1 MPRQLFIVF
10 PLLFLIVA
18 IVYDANAN
26 ENTATGAETQ
36 TEAEKLENEYDEDD
50 LGGADYAVEEIIFGS
65 PQDIEDMTNQALK
78 EFAYKIRKEEGLKG
92 PGGYGTICSKDEHCE
107 EHEKCTKN
115 GRCRPKNSTIPDSCR
130 YGLSTCVHAEDSPMR
145 KLADKVIEKRASIK
159 PKALGDA
166 MHAALLPPPAQNLL
180 SLAPPEQ
187 LRPEGYT
194 DKDLQ
199 ASPVTDQNELSRS
212 MAAYVDSVA
221 LVDDIAKGAL
231 TGAGALPQDTKQ
243 WLAYAAVGKKRV
255 MRRPFRNFWDPQ
267 DRTYRIAQDQ
277 AEKRAMVN
285 ASKILEKRQ
294 FPNADDHE
302 LMEWFLKYGGK
313 LIYAKPGGTPKGT
326 RKLVAEEDI
335 MADDLVLEVPLKI
348 TMNQLTVRNIKA
360 GHTGRYLGEYI
371 GGLFSKNQEWG
382 LAAMLLYELDKGN
395 HSKWWPMIKTFDMH
409 MLTAKTIKELEG
421 TYTQNRIRELEDD
434 AENMHK
440 FFEKVV
446 GQKDHMGEVTEKW
459 STRKKLRWALWVA
472 RRHSVYVTKVTTGAR
487 IKAFVPFA
495 NYLTHKRGSGGTS
508 IVTLNNYI
516 KIGVGEHGAGNE
528 LFFDHGPYS
537 DSDTMIRYHKV
548 DERERNPYDKMI
560 VGLPGA
566 RGSDGDDIFWEWTN
580 MKEWRRAMKL
590 PPKQSDLWRLADKLH
605 LYGEEWDE
613 EEQKKI
619 AGMNINVKGL
629 PLPLE
634 QASVEE
640 QLMLLGYA
648 KTEEE
653 AQLIAYGTKVKKKDQ
668 DKKPQLYS
676 ALDPEEDERAK
687 KAVEE
692 MSDAM
697 VQLQEAVAAAHTD
710 PSVLKVINQTR
721 DFFLYGIQPER
732 GLDAVDKLM
741 TRKRTLIENCGNM
754 TGHYIYY
761 GGVSTELLCALRI
774 HIMNETE
781 TNEMCPM
788 QDGAFWAEEKKC
800 DGGVGDFEGFNWT
813 LPISVFNEN
822 KTIDALQNTVRTL
835 QERYKTTIEEDENL
849 LQLSL
854 MSDIQRSVITVRKR
868 EKELL
873 QSVME
878 YLDDRR
884 DNLESLPHQIEA
896 LQEAERERKR
906 KEKEH
911 EEWKLRV
918 AEEEKKPKVVVSF
931 PIDLG
936 KGNKPNFTVNEG
948 EELEQVATLFAQTHG
963 LTDAG
968 LKSVIKSAKK
978 RVAKQPT
985 LMFFTKIVLSEGLAA
1000 GIRVFEG
1007 ENITEVV
1014 ERFCALHGLTK
1025 TQTNMTVHSVRKKYE
1040 KRVNRTVLL
1049 SFPVTVPD
1057 GRSIQIDIRQGE
1069 QHDLVTHFQDLGLC
1083 MKLNID
1089 TMQIANVAFQRLKN
1103 VLVQIPIALPQRRPL
1118 SLNVRQGDDPKE
1130 LVESFCELYGI
1141 PEENVPAILTPVLRG
1156 LYPEAI
1162 VVPFDPNK
1170 NYTTADVNAALGA
1183 ASK

>member
-1 MPRQLFIVF
+1 
-10 PLLFLIVA
+10 
-18 IVYDANAN
+18 
-26 ENTATGAETQ
+26 
-36 TEAEKLENEYDEDD
+36 
-50 LGGADYAVEEIIFGS
+50 
-65 PQDIEDMTNQALK
+65 
-78 EFAYKIRKEEGLKG
+78 
-92 PGGYGTICSKDEHCE
+92 
-107 EHEKCTKN
+107 
-115 GRCRPKNSTIPDSCR
+115 
-130 YGLSTCVHAEDSPMR
+130 
-145 KLADKVIEKRASIK
+145 
-159 PKALGDA
+159 
-166 MHAALLPPPAQNLL
+166 
-180 SLAPPEQ
+180 
-187 LRPEGYT
+187 
-194 DKDLQ
+194 
-199 ASPVTDQNELSRS
+199 
-212 MAAYVDSVA
+212 
-221 LVDDIAKGAL
+221 
-231 TGAGALPQDTKQ
+231 
-243 WLAYAAVGKKRV
+243 
-255 MRRPFRNFWDPQ
+255 
-267 DRTYRIAQDQ
+267 
-277 AEKRAMVN
+277 
-285 ASKILEKRQ
+285 
-294 FPNADDHE
+294 
-302 LMEWFLKYGGK
+302 
-313 LIYAKPGGTPKGT
+313 
-326 RKLVAEEDI
+326 
-335 MADDLVLEVPLKI
+335 
-348 TMNQLTVRNIKA
+348 
-360 GHTGRYLGEYI
+360 
-371 GGLFSKNQEWG
+371 
-382 LAAMLLYELDKGN
+382 
-395 HSKWWPMIKTFDMH
+395 
-409 MLTAKTIKELEG
+409 
-421 TYTQNRIRELEDD
+421 
-434 AENMHK
+434 
-440 FFEKVV
+440 
-446 GQKDHMGEVTEKW
+446 
-459 STRKKLRWALWVA
+459 
-472 RRHSVYVTKVTTGAR
+472 
-487 IKAFVPFA
+487 
-495 NYLTHKRGSGGTS
+495 
-508 IVTLNNYI
+508 
-516 KIGVGEHGAGNE
+516 
-528 LFFDHGPYS
+528 
-537 DSDTMIRYHKV
+537 MIRYHKV
-548 DERERNPYDKMI
+548 DGRERNPFDQMVI
-560 VGLPGA
+560 GLPGA

-653 AQLIAYGTKVKKKDQ
+653 AQIIAYGTKMQKKDK

-687 KAVEE
+687 KAIEE

-697 VQLQEAVAAAHTD
+697 VQLQESVAAAHTD

-754 TGHYIYY
+754 TAHYIYY
-761 GGVSTELLCALRI
+761 GGVSNELFCALRI

-800 DGGVGDFEGFNWT
+800 DGGVGNFDGFNWT
-813 LPISVFNEN
+813 RPISVFNEN
-822 KTIDALQNTVRTL
+822 KTIDALQNSIRTL
-835 QERYKTTIEEDENL
+835 QERYKTTIEEDDNL

-873 QSVME
+873 KSVMD

-884 DNLESLPHQIEA
+884 GKLESLPHQMEA

-911 EEWKLRV
+911 EEWKLKV
-918 AEEEKKPKVVVSF
+918 AEEEKKPKPVISF

-948 EELEQVATLFAQTHG
+948 EDLEQVATLFAQTHG

-978 RVAKQPT
+978 RVAKQPR

-1014 ERFCALHGLTK
+1014 ERFCALHSLTK
-1025 TQTNMTVHSVRKKYE
+1025 DQTNLTVHSVRAKYE
-1040 KRVNRTVLL
+1040 KRVNRSVLL

-1089 TMQIANVAFQRLKN
+1089 TMQIANIAFQRLTS

-1130 LVESFCELYGI
+1130 LVEAFCELYGI

-1170 NYTTADVNAALGA
+1170 NYTTADVNEKLNGG
-1183 ASK
+1183 SK